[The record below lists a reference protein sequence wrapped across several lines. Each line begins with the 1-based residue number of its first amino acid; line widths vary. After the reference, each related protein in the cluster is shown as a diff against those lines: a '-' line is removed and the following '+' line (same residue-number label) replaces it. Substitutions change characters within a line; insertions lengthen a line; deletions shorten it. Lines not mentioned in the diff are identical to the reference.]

1 MAQERIDARGWLIG
15 MAKGFHPATLHFSS
29 ANWTISDILPITT
42 SGNTIGYS
50 FAIGLTG
57 ALRQFEFAE
66 GTSA

>member
-1 MAQERIDARGWLIG
+1 